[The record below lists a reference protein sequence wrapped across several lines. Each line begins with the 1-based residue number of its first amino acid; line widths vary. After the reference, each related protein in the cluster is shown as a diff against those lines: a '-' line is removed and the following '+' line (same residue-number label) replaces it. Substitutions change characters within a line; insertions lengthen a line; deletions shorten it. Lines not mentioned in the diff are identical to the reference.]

1 MGQELFNKFNYEIKP
16 KKLERLTELELL
28 NIKHDLETKKR
39 ITDAANK
46 LQRWWHYNR
55 PS

>member
-1 MGQELFNKFNYEIKP
+1 MGLELFNKFGHEIKP
-16 KKLERLTELELL
+16 KKLDRLSELELMQ
-28 NIKHDLETKKR
+28 IKHNLEIKKKV
-39 ITDAANK
+39 TDAANK

>member
-1 MGQELFNKFNYEIKP
+1 MGQELFNKFNHEIKP
-16 KKLERLTELELL
+16 KKLERLTELDLMK
-28 NIKHDLETKKR
+28 IKHDLETKKR
-39 ITDAANK
+39 IIDAANK